1 MVRGDHPQKR
11 SGFRRLVSLLC
22 SIGLIFAGLF
32 LMVAWEHPLF
42 AIWADPS
49 LIFWDPDLALPRI
62 GLPWLI
68 GLTLFAAGA
77 FWLAED
83 WFGFG

>member
-1 MVRGDHPQKR
+1 
-11 SGFRRLVSLLC
+11 
-22 SIGLIFAGLF
+22 
-32 LMVAWEHPLF
+32 MVAWEHPLF

-49 LIFWDPDLALPRI
+49 LIFWDPDLAWPRI